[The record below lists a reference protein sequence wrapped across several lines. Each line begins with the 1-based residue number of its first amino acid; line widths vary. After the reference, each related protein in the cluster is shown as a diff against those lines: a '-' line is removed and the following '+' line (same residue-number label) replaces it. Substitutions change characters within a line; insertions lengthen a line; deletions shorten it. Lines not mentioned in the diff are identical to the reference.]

1 MPDEVVL
8 KLLKKAM
15 VKHQDTNRFL
25 LDGFPRSVEQAQC
38 FERDIAEAAWGLFVF
53 GHHRWRYR
61 ACSDFQNL
69 KQLSNMAQF
78 KGFALPVPR
87 PQDMLKMSEYVRMMS
102 GCHISNACL
111 PCWQVSF
118 LLYLEASHETMKQ
131 RIQGRAASNPG
142 RVDDNDETVK
152 KRLEVF
158 DSQTVPLV
166 NYYGPIGKLRRA
178 NAETLEPKGWL
189 GELA

>member
-38 FERDIAEAAWGLFVF
+38 FERDIAEAAGGCCLFSGITGGGIELLRF
-53 GHHRWRYR
+53 PTQSR
-61 ACSDFQNL
+61 
-69 KQLSNMAQF
+69 
-78 KGFALPVPR
+78 GFALLLPR
-87 PQDMLKMSEYVRMMS
+87 LQDMLKMSEYVRMMS
-102 GCHISNACL
+102 GCHISNASL

-178 NAETLEPKGWL
+178 NAETLGPKGWL
-189 GELA
+189 SELS

>member
-1 MPDEVVL
+1 
-8 KLLKKAM
+8 
-15 VKHQDTNRFL
+15 
-25 LDGFPRSVEQAQC
+25 
-38 FERDIAEAAWGLFVF
+38 
-53 GHHRWRYR
+53 
-61 ACSDFQNL
+61 
-69 KQLSNMAQF
+69 MAQF
-78 KGFALPVPR
+78 KGSALLLPR
-87 PQDMLKMSEYVRMMS
+87 LQDMLKISEYVNVRMMS
-102 GCHISNACL
+102 GCHISNASL

-178 NAETLEPKGWL
+178 NAETLAPKGWL
-189 GELA
+189 SEHVVLKCFNRVVIRVNCFAIMPMLLDKTHLQQGKSALYI

>member
-1 MPDEVVL
+1 
-8 KLLKKAM
+8 
-15 VKHQDTNRFL
+15 
-25 LDGFPRSVEQAQC
+25 
-38 FERDIAEAAWGLFVF
+38 
-53 GHHRWRYR
+53 
-61 ACSDFQNL
+61 
-69 KQLSNMAQF
+69 MAQF
-78 KGFALPVPR
+78 RGCALLLPR
-87 PQDMLKMSEYVRMMS
+87 LQDMLKMTEHVRMMS
-102 GCHISNACL
+102 GCHISNASL

-178 NAETLEPKGWL
+178 NAETLAPKGWL
-189 GELA
+189 SELAWFMILVLKCFRTVVIRVNCFAIMPMLLDKRHLPQGKIAL